1 MGTLRRLRQP
11 LEGRGASNPFAATA
25 LSAMMPFGGVEGG
38 RMTPTD
44 YLAMLKQMRW
54 RDVQLLAS
62 SRSGSSVQQ
71 RLLHTQA
78 TIEAIE
84 AALHEGQPEQKYSVD
99 PDGFP
104 LTV

>member
-1 MGTLRRLRQP
+1 M
-11 LEGRGASNPFAATA
+11 A
-25 LSAMMPFGGVEGG
+25 
-38 RMTPTD
+38 PTD
-44 YLAMLKQMRW
+44 YLTMLKQMRW

-71 RLLHTQA
+71 RLLMTQA

-84 AALHEGQPEQKYSVD
+84 AALNEGKPERQYDVD

-104 LTV
+104 LEPV

>member
-1 MGTLRRLRQP
+1 MQP
-11 LEGRGASNPFAATA
+11 A
-25 LSAMMPFGGVEGG
+25 
-38 RMTPTD
+38 D
-44 YLAMLKQMRW
+44 YLHMLKQMRW

-71 RLLHTQA
+71 RLLNIQA

-84 AALHEGQPEQKYSVD
+84 AALEEGQPAHIYTVD

-104 LTV
+104 L